1 MKENIPF
8 AEDLFRDFVE
18 NSCELVCCMD
28 RNDKIVYANGSWKDK
43 IGFVEKETLSLKIWD
58 LIHPAH
64 IEECKVYFEK
74 MKRGKRPDPKT
85 AGIETVFI
93 STGNK
98 PVTARLNNS
107 SIIRDSNGDSL
118 IMCSFRDIS
127 SKKEA
132 EEKISFLSTL
142 VEQSDDMIA
151 FKNTDLKVVAANDS
165 YAKLS
170 GHSSV
175 NDILGK
181 NCAEIFGFSSDTD
194 PGKFYLDQDRRA
206 QTLKPGDYLLVEN
219 IIDLPKFKDR
229 NIIAKKF
236 PIFDHAGNVM
246 GTGDIIRETTEFKT
260 AQIRLSDSEK
270 HFELLVDQM
279 MHGLAVHEVICDE
292 NGNPSDYRF
301 ISINKK
307 FEEQTGLKS
316 EDVVGRTVKEVLPN
330 TEQLWIERYGKVA
343 LTGKPIQ
350 FDSYSAHFD
359 KWYRVSSYSPKYM
372 QFVVVVDDITE
383 RKKLEEALYLEKA
396 QIEKTLLSVGDG
408 VISTD
413 KEGRIRL
420 MNMAAEKITGWESKN
435 VLGKKIDAI
444 YNLRDEST
452 KKKLDP
458 GFEKVLKDG
467 FQINSSD
474 HKMLVSKNG
483 NELYIEETAAP
494 IKDSQ
499 GNISG
504 MILVFRDS
512 TEKIE
517 RQKEVEYLSLH
528 DHLTGLY
535 NRRYMHDSI
544 KRLDNVRNLPFSV
557 IYMDVNGLK
566 LVNDTLGHE
575 MGDRLL
581 KKVGENLTS
590 MLRSDDIIGRL
601 GGDEFLVLLPKTNKN
616 QTEAIVERISAS
628 LRNTELDPVI
638 ISLAMGFSV
647 KVDIDQDIEDVL
659 KRAESRMYNDKLR
672 SGKQM
677 RKGLI
682 ENFIRDI
689 NTKYEQE
696 KIHSDKVTEYCI
708 KTGKAMGFSKKE
720 ISVLKT
726 EAILHDIGKVVIP
739 SNIIMKPAKISE
751 DEYDLVKKHS
761 EKGYQILK
769 STDEYAVYAEPV
781 LQHHERWDGKGYP
794 EGLKKE
800 DIHLHSRIINIADAY
815 EAMTSGR
822 PYKEA
827 VSKEKAISE
836 LKKNRG
842 KQFDPELVNIF
853 IEKVL
858 QNED

>member
-1 MKENIPF
+1 
-8 AEDLFRDFVE
+8 
-18 NSCELVCCMD
+18 
-28 RNDKIVYANGSWKDK
+28 
-43 IGFVEKETLSLKIWD
+43 
-58 LIHPAH
+58 
-64 IEECKVYFEK
+64 
-74 MKRGKRPDPKT
+74 
-85 AGIETVFI
+85 
-93 STGNK
+93 
-98 PVTARLNNS
+98 
-107 SIIRDSNGDSL
+107 
-118 IMCSFRDIS
+118 
-127 SKKEA
+127 
-132 EEKISFLSTL
+132 
-142 VEQSDDMIA
+142 
-151 FKNTDLKVVAANDS
+151 
-165 YAKLS
+165 
-170 GHSSV
+170 
-175 NDILGK
+175 
-181 NCAEIFGFSSDTD
+181 
-194 PGKFYLDQDRRA
+194 
-206 QTLKPGDYLLVEN
+206 
-219 IIDLPKFKDR
+219 
-229 NIIAKKF
+229 
-236 PIFDHAGNVM
+236 
-246 GTGDIIRETTEFKT
+246 
-260 AQIRLSDSEK
+260 
-270 HFELLVDQM
+270 
-279 MHGLAVHEVICDE
+279 
-292 NGNPSDYRF
+292 
-301 ISINKK
+301 
-307 FEEQTGLKS
+307 
-316 EDVVGRTVKEVLPN
+316 
-330 TEQLWIERYGKVA
+330 
-343 LTGKPIQ
+343 
-350 FDSYSAHFD
+350 
-359 KWYRVSSYSPKYM
+359 
-372 QFVVVVDDITE
+372 
-383 RKKLEEALYLEKA
+383 
-396 QIEKTLLSVGDG
+396 
-408 VISTD
+408 
-413 KEGRIRL
+413 
-420 MNMAAEKITGWESKN
+420 
-435 VLGKKIDAI
+435 
-444 YNLRDEST
+444 
-452 KKKLDP
+452 
-458 GFEKVLKDG
+458 
-467 FQINSSD
+467 
-474 HKMLVSKNG
+474 MLVSKNG

-581 KKVGENLTS
+581 KKVGETLTS
-590 MLRSDDIIGRL
+590 ILRSDDIIGRL

-682 ENFIRDI
+682 DNFIRDI

-827 VSKEKAISE
+827 VSKDKAISE

-858 QNED
+858 PNED

>member
-1 MKENIPF
+1 MKGNVPF
-8 AEDLFRDFVE
+8 GEERFRDFIE

-28 RNDKIVYANGSWKDK
+28 KNGKLAYVNRSWREK
-43 IGFVEKETLSLKIWD
+43 IGLSQKDACLIDIWS
-58 LIHPAH
+58 LIHPDH
-64 IEECKVYFEK
+64 IEKCRNYFEQV
-74 MKRGKRPDPKT
+74 KRGNRTD
-85 AGIETVFI
+85 AGAVRLETVFI
-93 STGNK
+93 SNGNK
-98 PVTARLNNS
+98 QVTVEVNNS
-107 SIIRDSNGDSL
+107 GRIDGTGGESL
-118 IMCSFRDIS
+118 IICSFKDIS

-165 YAKLS
+165 YARLS

-181 NCAEIFGFSSDTD
+181 NCAEIFGFSSDID

-236 PIFDHAGNVM
+236 PIFDQAGNVM
-246 GTGDIIRETTEFKT
+246 GTGDIIRETTEFKK
-260 AQIRLSDSEK
+260 AQKRLSESEK

-279 MHGLAVHEVICDE
+279 MHGLAVHEVICDA
-292 NGNPSDYRF
+292 NGKPADYRF

-316 EDVVGRTVKEVLPN
+316 EDVIGRTVLEVLPN
-330 TEQLWIERYGKVA
+330 TEQIWIERYGRVA

-359 KWYRVSSYSPKYM
+359 KWYRVSSYSPQYM
-372 QFVVVVDDITE
+372 QFVVVVDDITDI
-383 RKKLEEALYLEKA
+383 KKLEEALYLEKA
-396 QIEKTLLSVGDG
+396 QIERTLLSVGDG

-413 KEGRIRL
+413 KNGRIKL
-420 MNMAAEKITGWESKN
+420 MNKAAEKITEWDIRSASGRDIEE
-435 VLGKKIDAI
+435 I
-444 YNLRDEST
+444 YDLRDELTS
-452 KKKLDP
+452 KKFVP
-458 GFEKVLKDG
+458 GFEKVLRRGD
-467 FQINSSD
+467 QLNMSD
-474 HKMLVSKNG
+474 HKLLVSKNG
-483 NELYIEETAAP
+483 NKLYIEDSAAP
-494 IKDSQ
+494 IRDSQ
-499 GNISG
+499 GNILG
-504 MILVFRDS
+504 MILVFRDR

-517 RQKEVEYLSLH
+517 RQKEIEYLSLH

-544 KRLDNVRNLPFSV
+544 KRLDTKRNLPFSV

-581 KKVGENLTS
+581 KKIAETLTCI
-590 MLRSDDIIGRL
+590 LRSDDIIGRL
-601 GGDEFLVLLPKTNKN
+601 GGDEFLVLLPKTNKI
-616 QTEAIVERISAS
+616 QTETVVERISAS
-628 LRNTELDPVI
+628 LKNTELDPVI
-638 ISLAMGFSV
+638 ISLAIGHSV
-647 KVDIDQDIEDVL
+647 KTKLDQDMEDIL
-659 KRAESRMYNDKLR
+659 KRAESRMYHDKLR

-677 RKGLI
+677 RKRLI
-682 ENFIRDI
+682 ENFIREI
-689 NTKYEQE
+689 NTKYEEE
-696 KIHSDKVTEYCI
+696 KVHSDIVTELCI
-708 KTGKAMGFSKKE
+708 KTGKAMGFTKKE
-720 ISVLKT
+720 LSELKAA
-726 EAILHDIGKVVIP
+726 AILHDIGKVTIP
-739 SNIIMKPAKISE
+739 PGIIMKPGQISE
-751 DEYDLVKKHS
+751 EEYELVKKHS

-769 STDEYAVYAEPV
+769 SIDEYSAYAEPV

-794 EGLKKE
+794 EGIRKDE
-800 DIHLHSRIINIADAY
+800 IHLHSRIINIADAY

-822 PYKEA
+822 PYKKA

-842 KQFDPELVNIF
+842 KQFDPELINIF

-858 QNED
+858 EFQD